1 MGYAPRVHAAAPRP
15 KANGEGDATDT
26 ANARAIPLLP
36 RDSRVPL
43 VFRRGAHAPYATRW
57 FGVTSL
63 AGHARNFASSAIAAE
78 QIDARDWMR
87 PGTPDELL
95 SHIVSVLGGDANA
108 PDLVTALGRPLWIDF
123 VADTG
128 DDHDVSR
135 AVASM
140 IFTAYALPDVADAA
154 RPSAPHPIAD
164 AARPSALHDVG
175 RELPRGDMLLFG
187 GDTAYPVATG
197 EEIARRLV
205 SPFNE
210 VLRERLSADDVPRV
224 LLGIAGNHDW
234 YDGLDGFGR
243 LFRRSPEGDHRAESR
258 PAVRR
263 RMPRRTGL
271 VARQLHIDE
280 VTGLVKLAVN
290 AAAAFRAYWAGTKIK
305 RPRRLALVG
314 YEPVQDASY
323 WALPLAPGLE
333 AWGVDRQLGV
343 LDFRQ
348 RDYFAQRHPIATRG
362 GVLFIAPDPALA
374 FGERHQPGARML
386 AACRLSLER
395 HRVFYL
401 TGDVHHY
408 ERRAVA
414 RSMGATAFGPRSRD
428 LAEEHHENLHVIAGG
443 GGAFLHGTR
452 TGPYAVPPACV
463 YPSAAAS
470 RRLLSQVPFTL
481 MIGGAGFILHI
492 GFALAAALELEVA
505 ARGAA
510 QAVLAGVTLGAA
522 VTAMLVSST
531 APDRPRGYLAP
542 LAWAWP
548 FGILLGFLPIGLRD
562 ALPKLIPSWTGA
574 MGVIVVYAFAGALT
588 IGLFL
593 ALAAAVGLER
603 QQAFSV
609 LSHPGFKHF
618 VRMCIHPDGR
628 IEGWV
633 IGKDDPLGP
642 GPAALIDRFEWPS
655 QGTRDG

>member
-1 MGYAPRVHAAAPRP
+1 MG
-15 KANGEGDATDT
+15 ANGDSDGETSAGTNATT
-26 ANARAIPLLP
+26 ATNPPAIPLLS
-36 RDSRVPL
+36 RDARVPF

-140 IFTAYALPDVADAA
+140 IFAKYAPPGGA
-154 RPSAPHPIAD
+154 
-164 AARPSALHDVG
+164 
-175 RELPRGDMLLFG
+175 ELPRGDMLLFG

-210 VLRERLSADDVPRV
+210 VLRERLTGDEPPRV

-243 LFRRSPEGDHRAESR
+243 LFRRSADGDLREPRAESR
-258 PAVRR
+258 PSVRR
-263 RMPRRTGL
+263 RVPRRTGL
-271 VARQLHIDE
+271 VARQLHLDE

-290 AAAAFRAYWAGTKIK
+290 AAAAFRAYWAGSKIK
-305 RPRRLALVG
+305 RPRRLALIG

-323 WALPLAPGLE
+323 WALPLAPGIE

-348 RDYFAQRHPIATRG
+348 RDYFAQRHSAATRG
-362 GVLFIAPDPALA
+362 RVLFVAPDPAFA
-374 FGERHQPGARML
+374 FGERHEPGARML
-386 AACRLSLER
+386 AACKLSLER

-408 ERRAVA
+408 ERRSVA
-414 RSMGATAFGPRSRD
+414 HTARSRD
-428 LAEEHHENLHVIAGG
+428 FAGGESLHVIAGG

-452 TGPYAVPPACV
+452 ISPYPVAPACV

-470 RRLLSQVPFTL
+470 RRLVSQVPLTL
-481 MIGGAGFILHI
+481 MIGSAGFILHI
-492 GFALAAALELEVA
+492 AFALLGVLELEVA
-505 ARGAA
+505 ARGAVA
-510 QAVLAGVTLGAA
+510 AIAGALGAA
-522 VTAMLVSST
+522 ALIAGMLVMMT
-531 APDRPRGYLAP
+531 APDTPRGFVTP
-542 LAWAWP
+542 LACASP
-548 FGILLGFLPIGLRD
+548 FALLLGFLPIGLRQ
-562 ALPKLIPSWTGA
+562 ALPRLVPSWTGD
-574 MGVIVVYAFAGALT
+574 VSVVVVYGFVGALA
-588 IGLFL
+588 IGIFL
-593 ALAAAVGLER
+593 ALAAVVGFER

-618 VRMCIHPDGR
+618 VRMCVHLDGR
-628 IEGWV
+628 IEAWV

-642 GPAALIDRFEWPS
+642 GPAALIDRFEWPP
-655 QGTRDG
+655 QPPRDE

>member
-1 MGYAPRVHAAAPRP
+1 VHARAPRRQANAGADRDASDAANVRATPRVPLAPLAPRDP
-15 KANGEGDATDT
+15 
-26 ANARAIPLLP
+26 
-36 RDSRVPL
+36 RVPL

-140 IFTAYALPDVADAA
+140 IFAEYALPDAA
-154 RPSAPHPIAD
+154 
-164 AARPSALHDVG
+164 
-175 RELPRGDMLLFG
+175 ELPRGDILLFG

-210 VLRERLSADDVPRV
+210 VLRERLTAADPPRV

-243 LFRRSPEGDHRAESR
+243 LFRHRADSDLRDSRAESR
-258 PAVRR
+258 PSARR
-263 RMPRRTGL
+263 RVPRGTGL

-280 VTGLVKLAVN
+280 VTGLVKLAMN
-290 AAAAFRAYWAGTKIK
+290 AAAAFRAYWAGSKIK

-348 RDYFAQRHPIATRG
+348 RDFFAQRHPIATRG
-362 GVLFIAPDPALA
+362 GVLFVAPDPALA
-374 FGERHQPGARML
+374 FGERHEPGARML

-408 ERRAVA
+408 ERREVERTTGA
-414 RSMGATAFGPRSRD
+414 RAFGAPSGD
-428 LAEEHHENLHVIAGG
+428 STEERHDSLHVIAGG

-481 MIGGAGFILHI
+481 TIGGAGFILHI

-505 ARGAA
+505 ARGTGS
-510 QAVLAGVTLGAA
+510 AVLAGLALSA
-522 VTAMLVSST
+522 VITAMLVSST
-531 APDRPRGYLAP
+531 APDRPRGVWVP
-542 LAWAWP
+542 LPWAWP
-548 FGILLGFLPIGLRD
+548 FGAVLGFLPIGLRD
-562 ALPKLIPSWTGA
+562 ALPKLIPSWTGD
-574 MGVIVVYAFAGALT
+574 MGVIVVYAFAGAFA

-593 ALAAAVGLER
+593 ALAAAVGFER

-618 VRMCIHPDGR
+618 VRMCVHPDGR

-642 GPAALIDRFEWPS
+642 GPAALIDRLEWPS
-655 QGTRDG
+655 QGTREG